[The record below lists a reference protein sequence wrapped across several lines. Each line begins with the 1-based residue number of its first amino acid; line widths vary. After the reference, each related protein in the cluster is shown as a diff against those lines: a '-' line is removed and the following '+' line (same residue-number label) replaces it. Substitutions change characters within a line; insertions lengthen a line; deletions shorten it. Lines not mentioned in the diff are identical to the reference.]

1 MHLAD
6 KLNIIDKPNARSS
19 HTKPTIRGGGIVF
32 PVAWVVYFSLNG
44 FPFPFFTCGLI
55 LLAVISFAD
64 DIKPVSNK
72 LRLAFHLL
80 AFSLC
85 FYELGLFSI
94 LPIWFLMIVY
104 IISIGCLNAI
114 NFMDGINGMTGL
126 YMLAIFVPM
135 LMMRTGNPFE
145 NPIAYIIMSILV
157 FGFFNFR
164 TKARFFAGDVG
175 SVSMA
180 YIVIFFIL
188 GFMFHRW
195 QVVERNLIIK
205 PSGYTDFSLRY
216 LLLLCLYGVDT
227 ILTLVHR
234 IYLKENIFQ
243 AHRKHLYQYFANELK
258 WPHMIVAGIYATIQF
273 GISIYILSVPISFL
287 QGFSLVLGFSILYGL
302 IKFFI
307 IKIKMR
313 HEF

>member
-1 MHLAD
+1 
-6 KLNIIDKPNARSS
+6 
-19 HTKPTIRGGGIVF
+19 
-32 PVAWVVYFSLNG
+32 
-44 FPFPFFTCGLI
+44 
-55 LLAVISFAD
+55 
-64 DIKPVSNK
+64 
-72 LRLAFHLL
+72 
-80 AFSLC
+80 
-85 FYELGLFSI
+85 
-94 LPIWFLMIVY
+94 
-104 IISIGCLNAI
+104 
-114 NFMDGINGMTGL
+114 MDGINGMTGL

>member
-1 MHLAD
+1 
-6 KLNIIDKPNARSS
+6 
-19 HTKPTIRGGGIVF
+19 
-32 PVAWVVYFSLNG
+32 
-44 FPFPFFTCGLI
+44 
-55 LLAVISFAD
+55 
-64 DIKPVSNK
+64 
-72 LRLAFHLL
+72 
-80 AFSLC
+80 
-85 FYELGLFSI
+85 
-94 LPIWFLMIVY
+94 
-104 IISIGCLNAI
+104 
-114 NFMDGINGMTGL
+114 
-126 YMLAIFVPM
+126 
-135 LMMRTGNPFE
+135 
-145 NPIAYIIMSILV
+145 
-157 FGFFNFR
+157 
-164 TKARFFAGDVG
+164 
-175 SVSMA
+175 
-180 YIVIFFIL
+180 
-188 GFMFHRW
+188 MFHRW